1 MNQAVD
7 FRERHQSRLE
17 AKLNPLITI
26 LLCGIA
32 CLTSPAAFGDQS
44 DGAHEAANHLVLTS
58 KQPGPRV
65 QATGGQLTFFVHA
78 DPKIAPSQR
87 LWIRMDGKPLQRVLP
102 GRVVLQ
108 DVPRGQ
114 HRFDLA
120 LTDRNESTIIGGSTP
135 LFLDVRRYLPQR
147 D

>member
-1 MNQAVD
+1 M
-7 FRERHQSRLE
+7 E
-17 AKLNPLITI
+17 AILNPLVTI
-26 LLCGIA
+26 LLCGFA
-32 CLTSPAAFGDQS
+32 CLTSTAVLGDQGL
-44 DGAHEAANHLVLTS
+44 GAHNLANYLVLTS

-78 DPKIAPSQR
+78 DLEIDASQR
-87 LWIRMDGKPLQRVLP
+87 LWIRIDGKPLQRVMP

-120 LTDRNESTIIGGSTP
+120 LTARNESTIIGGSAP

-147 D
+147 TQ

>member
-1 MNQAVD
+1 M
-7 FRERHQSRLE
+7 
-17 AKLNPLITI
+17 NPLVTI

-32 CLTSPAAFGDQS
+32 CMTSSAVLGDQS
-44 DGAHEAANHLVLTS
+44 RGPHNPATYLVLTS

-78 DPKIAPSQR
+78 DLEIDASQR
-87 LWIRMDGKPLQRVLP
+87 LWIRIDGKPLQRVMP

-120 LTDRNESTIIGGSTP
+120 LTDRNENTIISGSAP

-147 D
+147 AQ

>member
-1 MNQAVD
+1 M
-7 FRERHQSRLE
+7 H
-17 AKLNPLITI
+17 PLVTI

-32 CLTSPAAFGDQS
+32 CLTSPVVLGDQS
-44 DGAHEAANHLVLTS
+44 REAHNPKNSLVLTS
-58 KQPGPRV
+58 QQPGPRV

-78 DPKIAPSQR
+78 DQEIDASQR
-87 LWIRMDGKPLQRVLP
+87 LWIRIDGKPLQRVMP

-120 LTDRNESTIIGGSTP
+120 LTDRNESTIISGSAP

-147 D
+147 AQ

>member
-1 MNQAVD
+1 M
-7 FRERHQSRLE
+7 
-17 AKLNPLITI
+17 NPLVTI

-32 CLTSPAAFGDQS
+32 CLTSPAVLGDQNR
-44 DGAHEAANHLVLTS
+44 GAHNPANHLILTS
-58 KQPGPRV
+58 KQAGPRV

-78 DPKIAPSQR
+78 DLEIDASQR
-87 LWIRMDGKPLQRVLP
+87 LWIRIDGKPLQRVTP

-120 LTDRNESTIIGGSTP
+120 LTDRNESTIIGGSAP

-147 D
+147 AQ

>member
-1 MNQAVD
+1 M
-7 FRERHQSRLE
+7 H
-17 AKLNPLITI
+17 PLVTI

-32 CLTSPAAFGDQS
+32 CLTSPAVLGDQ
-44 DGAHEAANHLVLTS
+44 GREAHNPANYLVLTS
-58 KQPGPRV
+58 QQPGPRV

-78 DPKIAPSQR
+78 DLEIDASQR
-87 LWIRMDGKPLQRVLP
+87 LWIRIDGKPLQRVVP

-120 LTDRNESTIIGGSTP
+120 LTDRNESTIISGSTP

-147 D
+147 AQ

>member
-1 MNQAVD
+1 M
-7 FRERHQSRLE
+7 H
-17 AKLNPLITI
+17 PLVTI
-26 LLCGIA
+26 LLCSIA
-32 CLTSPAAFGDQS
+32 SLTSPAVLGDQS
-44 DGAHEAANHLVLTS
+44 RGAHNPKNSLVLTS
-58 KQPGPRV
+58 QQSGPRV

-78 DPKIAPSQR
+78 DLEIDASQR
-87 LWIRMDGKPLQRVLP
+87 LWIRIDGKPLQRVMP

-120 LTDRNESTIIGGSTP
+120 LTDRNESTIIGGSAP

-147 D
+147 AQ

>member
-1 MNQAVD
+1 M
-7 FRERHQSRLE
+7 H
-17 AKLNPLITI
+17 PLVTI

-32 CLTSPAAFGDQS
+32 CLTSPAVLGDQS
-44 DGAHEAANHLVLTS
+44 REAHNPANYLVLTS
-58 KQPGPRV
+58 QQPGPRV

-78 DPKIAPSQR
+78 DLEIDALQR
-87 LWIRMDGKPLQRVLP
+87 LWIRIDGKPLQRVVP

-120 LTDRNESTIIGGSTP
+120 LTDRNESTIISGSAP

-147 D
+147 AQ

>member
-1 MNQAVD
+1 M
-7 FRERHQSRLE
+7 
-17 AKLNPLITI
+17 TI
-26 LLCGIA
+26 MLCGIA
-32 CLTSPAAFGDQS
+32 CLTSSVALGDQNQ
-44 DGAHEAANHLVLTS
+44 GAHSPTNYLVLTS

-78 DPKIAPSQR
+78 EPELDASQR
-87 LWIRMDGKPLQRVLP
+87 LWIRIDGKPLQRVMP

-120 LTDRNESTIIGGSTP
+120 LTDRNESTIIGGSAP
-135 LFLDVRRYLPQR
+135 LFLDVRRYQPQR
-147 D
+147 AQ

>member
-1 MNQAVD
+1 L
-7 FRERHQSRLE
+7 H
-17 AKLNPLITI
+17 PLVTI

-32 CLTSPAAFGDQS
+32 CLTSPAVLGDQS
-44 DGAHEAANHLVLTS
+44 REAHKPANYLVLTS
-58 KQPGPRV
+58 QQPGPRV

-78 DPKIAPSQR
+78 DLEIDASKR
-87 LWIRMDGKPLQRVLP
+87 LWIRIDGKPLQRVMP

-120 LTDRNESTIIGGSTP
+120 LTDRNESTIISGSAP

-147 D
+147 TQ